1 VKVLPLRASARVGL
15 AVLLALGLAGC
26 VVSEQS
32 GQLVPDG
39 NPRYWDQKLGEVS
52 FHFDSPFNKAVVYGR
67 SLLLA
72 LLGFWVFRAE
82 QGGRR
87 VLTLTLGV
95 PLLVLAGFLLYRDL
109 PTLLRYRIEA
119 REDGLTI
126 EIPPDVAHEVGWD
139 GIEGMTVTGSE
150 LRRENPG
157 PAGSNPFVDLPEWH
171 AMDLTFAG
179 GETVHVD
186 LRRLSWEQRQSVW
199 KAIAVRARLVERR

>member
-1 VKVLPLRASARVGL
+1 MRAPLRASARIAL
-15 AVLLALGLAGC
+15 AALLTFGLAGC

-52 FHFDSPFNKAVVYGR
+52 FHFDTPYNKAVVYGR

-87 VLTLTLGV
+87 VLTVALGV
-95 PLLVLAGFLLYRDL
+95 PLLALALFLLYRDL
-109 PTLLRYRIEA
+109 PTLLRYRIEVL
-119 REDGLTI
+119 EGGLTL

-139 GIEGMTVTGSE
+139 GVEAMTVTGWE
-150 LRRENPG
+150 LRRGKPG
-157 PAGSNPFVDLPEWH
+157 PAGPNPFVDLPEWQ

-199 KAIAVRARLVERR
+199 KAIAVRARLVERK